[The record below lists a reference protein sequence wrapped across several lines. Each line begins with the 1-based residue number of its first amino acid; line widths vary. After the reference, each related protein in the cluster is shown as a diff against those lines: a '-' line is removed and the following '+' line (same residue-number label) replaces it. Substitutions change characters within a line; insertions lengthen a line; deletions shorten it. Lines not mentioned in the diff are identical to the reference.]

1 MSWQQVL
8 RDAGLTEMEADSVL
22 ILSASDRMRA
32 SELAK
37 ELGTTRLDA
46 YNSLSR
52 LQEIGVVTVSAER
65 PMKFS
70 CNSVDVIVQQLIEL
84 QKQNLKRTDSS
95 IAELQDAKY

>member
-1 MSWQQVL
+1 MSWTQVL
-8 RDAGLTEMEADSVL
+8 QDAGLSAREAESVL
-22 ILSASDRMRA
+22 ILSATTQMRA

-52 LQEIGVVTVSAER
+52 LQEIGIVSVSAER

-70 CNSVDVIVQQLIEL
+70 CDKIDKIVQRLIEM
-84 QKQNLKRTDSS
+84 QKQALKKNL
-95 IAELQDAKY
+95 IA

>member
-1 MSWQQVL
+1 MSWAQVL
-8 RDAGLTEMEADSVL
+8 QDAGLSAREAESVL
-22 ILSASDRMRA
+22 ILSATTQMRA

-52 LQEIGVVTVSAER
+52 LQEIGIVSVSAER

-70 CNSVDVIVQQLIEL
+70 
-84 QKQNLKRTDSS
+84 
-95 IAELQDAKY
+95 

>member
-1 MSWQQVL
+1 MSWVQVL
-8 RDAGLTEMEADSVL
+8 QDAGLSQREADSVL
-22 ILSASDRMRA
+22 ILSATNQMRA

-52 LQEIGVVTVSAER
+52 LQEMGIVSVSAER

-70 CNSVDVIVQQLIEL
+70 CDKIDKIVQLLFEMQIQEI
-84 QKQNLKRTDSS
+84 KRT
-95 IAELQDAKY
+95 